1 MKRRFR
7 NFDEGGEVD
16 DPRRRGVLRDS
27 QGNVV
32 RSGTGEPVRA
42 AGEYTYEDY
51 RRDNPQQVRE
61 DEEKAKQTA
70 AEIRQRMQRDADQVR
85 PPAEQPP
92 QARAGQTPPDEQV
105 QVFAPLGG
113 VPPASSQSRP
123 PGAMPPASPPQPA
136 AMPPAGMP
144 PPMQMGDAS
153 VAQAMAQRGPQAAPP
168 TPAPRPPIE
177 KPKTPMAVSSG
188 RGKAAGKTAEQEM
201 QSILE
206 DKKRQ
211 QERER
216 IKNME
221 RKQALEGV
229 YPEMAIPALRGVR
242 ALAGM
247 ASGKTAGQAATKAAT
262 KAARAEPK
270 VPSDLGAKPRAERTF
285 ASEAR
290 TGSRDLTAE
299 PARTGSRE
307 LARQA
312 ESGSKA
318 VAKRAEPAPA
328 KIAERAKDRGF
339 VPGERRALEGRKP
352 GQLQEARQGE
362 SRREK
367 YMGPAQ
373 EVRRELPKPATK
385 EVAKPQRKKPRKDE
399 DDDISRFEGESGA
412 IRSGL
417 RPGKKRFRKDDDPM
431 GRFAGE
437 SPAFM
442 KKGGMVRRGDG
453 IAQRGKTR
461 GKYI

>member
-16 DPRRRGVLRDS
+16 DPRRRGFLRDS
-27 QGNVV
+27 QGNPV
-32 RSGTGEPVRA
+32 RSGTGEPVRT
-42 AGEYTYEDY
+42 GSEYSYEDY
-51 RRDNPQQVRE
+51 RRDNPEQVRE

-70 AEIRQRMQRDADQVR
+70 AEIRQRMQRAAEQVR
-85 PPAEQPP
+85 PPAAQPP
-92 QARAGQTPPDEQV
+92 AGPTPPAGQT

-113 VPPASSQSRP
+113 VPPASSASRP
-123 PGAMPPASPPQPA
+123 PGAMPPASPPG
-136 AMPPAGMP
+136 AMPPAGM

-153 VAQAMAQRGPQAAPP
+153 VAQEMAQRGPQAAPP
-168 TPAPRPPIE
+168 TPTPPTPATPTPPTPRPQIA
-177 KPKTPMAVSSG
+177 KPKTPRAVSSG
-188 RGKAAGKTAEQEM
+188 RGKAAGKTAEQEL
-201 QSILE
+201 QAIVA

-216 IKNME
+216 MKKME
-221 RKQALEGV
+221 REQALEGV
-229 YPEMAIPALRGVR
+229 YPETYMPPLRGVQ

-247 ASGKTAGQAATKAAT
+247 AAGKAAGQAAGKAAP

-290 TGSRDLTAE
+290 TG
-299 PARTGSRE
+299 GRE
-307 LARQA
+307 LAQQA

-385 EVAKPQRKKPRKDE
+385 QAAKPQRKKPRR
-399 DDDISRFEGESGA
+399 DDD
-412 IRSGL
+412 
-417 RPGKKRFRKDDDPM
+417 DDL

-437 SPAFM
+437 SPSFM

>member
-7 NFDEGGEVD
+7 KFDEGGEID
-16 DPRRRGVLRDS
+16 DLRRRGVLRDS

-85 PPAEQPP
+85 PPAAQPP
-92 QARAGQTPPDEQV
+92 QARAGQAPPDEQV

-144 PPMQMGDAS
+144 SPMQMGDAS
-153 VAQAMAQRGPQAAPP
+153 VAMAQREPPKPPMQMGDASAAMAQRGPQAAPP
-168 TPAPRPPIE
+168 TPAPKPQIA
-177 KPKTPMAVSSG
+177 KPKTPRAVSSG

-216 IKNME
+216 IKKME
-221 RKQALEGV
+221 REQALEGV

-299 PARTGSRE
+299 PARTGGRE

-399 DDDISRFEGESGA
+399 DD
-412 IRSGL
+412 L
-417 RPGKKRFRKDDDPM
+417 
-431 GRFAGE
+431 GRFAGK

>member
-32 RSGTGEPVRA
+32 RSGTGEPVRT
-42 AGEYTYEDY
+42 GSEYSYEDY

-61 DEEKAKQTA
+61 DEEKAQQTA
-70 AEIRQRMQRDADQVR
+70 AEIRQRMQRAAEQAR
-85 PPAEQPP
+85 PPAAQPP
-92 QARAGQTPPDEQV
+92 AGQAQV
-105 QVFAPLGG
+105 VAPLGG
-113 VPPASSQSRP
+113 VPPASFASRP
-123 PGAMPPASPPQPA
+123 PGAMPPASPPG

-144 PPMQMGDAS
+144 PRQMGDASVAQEMAQREPPKPPMQMGDAS
-153 VAQAMAQRGPQAAPP
+153 VAQEMAQRGPQAAPP
-168 TPAPRPPIE
+168 TPRPQIA
-177 KPKTPMAVSSG
+177 KPKTPRAVSSG

-201 QSILE
+201 QSILD

-211 QERER
+211 QQRERMKKMERE
-216 IKNME
+216 
-221 RKQALEGV
+221 QALEGV
-229 YPEMAIPALRGVR
+229 YPETYMPPLRGVQ

-247 ASGKTAGQAATKAAT
+247 AAGKAAGQAAGKAAGQAAP

-290 TGSRDLTAE
+290 TGSRDLTTE
-299 PARTGSRE
+299 PARTGGRE

-373 EVRRELPKPATK
+373 EVRRELPKPAAK
-385 EVAKPQRKKPRKDE
+385 QAAKPQREKPQPKKPRKD
-399 DDDISRFEGESGA
+399 DDDD
-412 IRSGL
+412 L
-417 RPGKKRFRKDDDPM
+417 

-437 SPAFM
+437 SPSFM

>member
-7 NFDEGGEVD
+7 KFDEGGEID
-16 DPRRRGVLRDS
+16 DLRRRGVLRDS

-85 PPAEQPP
+85 PPAAQPP
-92 QARAGQTPPDEQV
+92 QARAGQAPPDEQV

-144 PPMQMGDAS
+144 PPRQMGDAS
-153 VAQAMAQRGPQAAPP
+153 VAQEMAQREPPKPPMQMGDASAAMAQRGPQAAPP
-168 TPAPRPPIE
+168 TPAPRPQIA

-229 YPEMAIPALRGVR
+229 YPEMAIPVLRGVR
-242 ALAGM
+242 ALTGM
-247 ASGKTAGQAATKAAT
+247 ASGKAAGQAATKAAT

-299 PARTGSRE
+299 PARTGGRE

-367 YMGPAQ
+367 YMRPAQ

-385 EVAKPQRKKPRKDE
+385 EVAKPHRKKPRKDE
-399 DDDISRFEGESGA
+399 DD
-412 IRSGL
+412 L
-417 RPGKKRFRKDDDPM
+417 